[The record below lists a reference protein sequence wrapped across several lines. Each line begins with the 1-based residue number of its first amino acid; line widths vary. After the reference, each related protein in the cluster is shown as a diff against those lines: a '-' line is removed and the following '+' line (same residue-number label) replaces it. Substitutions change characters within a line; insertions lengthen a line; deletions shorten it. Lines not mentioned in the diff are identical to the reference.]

1 MRHHNSIKIPT
12 GRHTSSI
19 VYSILVIGFI
29 YTLHLVLPVYVTS
42 SFLAT
47 FTDERTVG
55 ILYTVGSIVTILG
68 LFSIEKIL
76 QRFGNYRTSITL
88 VFIQMVL
95 FYGFI
100 TANSFL
106 MISIIFVLSSA
117 VVALIGFNLDVY
129 LETYTDVQHTGG
141 VRGLYMAINNS
152 AWILAP
158 LIGAILV
165 AGGTI
170 VSVTGGLG
178 AVGAMSTAV
187 ATVVTG
193 ANYRNVYIAALA
205 ILFILLFLMYK
216 NLRHFKDPL
225 YNHDSL
231 RTTLLRVFKND
242 DLSKLFAANLILNTF
257 YDWMIIYMPIYL
269 HQTIGFGWDQIG
281 IILTIMLLPFVIF
294 QFPAGKLADSGW
306 GEKKIMSLG
315 FLILGLTTCALAF
328 ISGANLIIWAVALF
342 ATRIGASIAE
352 VMIEAYFFKKVPP
365 ADADLLGSFRI
376 TRYGAYIIAPIITAI
391 GLAYTTS
398 ANLFIILGLIVLWA
412 LRYSLTIT
420 DVV

>member
-1 MRHHNSIKIPT
+1 MRHHDSITSKNQPPT
-12 GRHTSSI
+12 GRRTSSV
-19 VYSILVIGFI
+19 VYSILIIGFI
-29 YTLHLVLPVYVTS
+29 YTLHLVLPVYVNS
-42 SFLAT
+42 SFLST

-68 LFSIEKIL
+68 LFGIEKIL
-76 QRFGNYRTSITL
+76 QRFGNYRTSIAL
-88 VFIQMVL
+88 VLIQMVL
-95 FYGFI
+95 FYGLI

-117 VVALIGFNLDVY
+117 VVAFIGFNLDVY
-129 LETYTDVQHTGG
+129 LETYTDVHHTGG

-165 AGGTI
+165 GGGALASSGAGGALI
-170 VSVTGGLG
+170 G
-178 AVGAMSTAV
+178 AIGSIGAS
-187 ATVVTG
+187 
-193 ANYRNVYIAALA
+193 YRNVYIAALA
-205 ILFILLFLMYK
+205 VLFILLFLMYK
-216 NLRHFKDPL
+216 NLRHFKDPD

-231 RTTLLRVFKND
+231 RTTLLRVFKNE
-242 DLSKLFAANLILNTF
+242 DLSKLFAANLILNIF

-294 QFPAGKLADSGW
+294 QFPAGKLADAGW
-306 GEKKIMSLG
+306 GEKKIMSFG
-315 FLILGLTTCALAF
+315 FLILGLTTCGLAY
-328 ISGANLIIWAVALF
+328 INGANLIVWAIALF

-376 TRYGAYIIAPIITAI
+376 TRYAAYIIAPIITAI

>member
-1 MRHHNSIKIPT
+1 MRHHDSIK
-12 GRHTSSI
+12 RKTSV
-19 VYSILVIGFI
+19 VYSILIIGFI
-29 YTLHLVLPVYVTS
+29 YTLHLVLPVYVNS
-42 SFLAT
+42 SFLST

-76 QRFGNYRTSITL
+76 QRFGNYRTSIAL
-88 VFIQMVL
+88 VLIQMVL
-95 FYGFI
+95 FYGFV

-129 LETYTDVQHTGG
+129 LETYTEVRHTGG

-165 AGGTI
+165 ASGTAT
-170 VSVTGGLG
+170 TGLVAAGSSAG
-178 AVGAMSTAV
+178 TAV
-187 ATVVTG
+187 IGAIGSIG
-193 ANYRNVYIAALA
+193 ANYRSVYIAALA

-231 RTTLLRVFKND
+231 RTTLLRVFKNE
-242 DLSKLFAANLILNTF
+242 DLSKLFAANLILNIF

-269 HQTIGFGWDQIG
+269 HQTVGFGWDQIG

-294 QFPAGKLADSGW
+294 QFPAGKLADAGW
-306 GEKKIMSLG
+306 GEKKIMSFG
-315 FLILGLTTCALAF
+315 FFILGVTTCALAF
-328 ISGANLIIWAVALF
+328 ITGANLIVWAAALF

>member
-1 MRHHNSIKIPT
+1 MRHHESIKNKT
-12 GRHTSSI
+12 SI

-29 YTLHLVLPVYVTS
+29 YTLHLVLPVYVNS
-42 SFLAT
+42 SFLSA

-55 ILYTVGSIVTILG
+55 ILYTIGSIVTILG

-76 QRFGNYRTSITL
+76 ERFGNYRTSIAL
-88 VFIQMVL
+88 VLIQMVL

-106 MISIIFVLSSA
+106 MISIIFVLSTA
-117 VVALIGFNLDVY
+117 VVALIGFNLDIY
-129 LETYTDVQHTGG
+129 LETYTDTSHTGG

-158 LIGAILV
+158 LIGALLV
-165 AGGTI
+165 GGAA
-170 VSVTGGLG
+170 VVATGNTG
-178 AVGAMSTAV
+178 AVTTALI
-187 ATVVTG
+187 G
-193 ANYRNVYIAALA
+193 ANYRNVYLAALA

-216 NLRHFKDPL
+216 NLRHFKDPQ
-225 YNHDSL
+225 YSHNSL
-231 RTTLLRVFKND
+231 RATLIRVFKNED
-242 DLSKLFAANLILNTF
+242 ISKLFAANLILNIF
-257 YDWMIIYMPIYL
+257 YDWMIIYMTIYL
-269 HQTIGFGWDQIG
+269 HQTIGFNWDQIG

-306 GEKKIMSLG
+306 GEKKIMSFG
-315 FLILGLTTCALAF
+315 FLILGLTTCVLAF
-328 ISGANLIIWAVALF
+328 ITGANLLVWAIALF

-376 TRYGAYIIAPIITAI
+376 SRYAAYIIAPIVTAI

-398 ANLFIILGLIVLWA
+398 SNLFIILGLIVLWA
-412 LRYSLTIT
+412 LRYSMTIT

>member
-1 MRHHNSIKIPT
+1 LS
-12 GRHTSSI
+12 
-19 VYSILVIGFI
+19 
-29 YTLHLVLPVYVTS
+29 
-42 SFLAT
+42 T

-76 QRFGNYRTSITL
+76 QRFGNYRTSIAL
-88 VFIQMVL
+88 VLIQMVL
-95 FYGFI
+95 FYGFV

-129 LETYTDVQHTGG
+129 LETYTEVRHTGG

-165 AGGTI
+165 ASGTAT
-170 VSVTGGLG
+170 TGLVAAGSSAG
-178 AVGAMSTAV
+178 TAV
-187 ATVVTG
+187 IGAIGSIG
-193 ANYRNVYIAALA
+193 ANYRSVYIAALA

-231 RTTLLRVFKND
+231 RTTLLRVFKNE
-242 DLSKLFAANLILNTF
+242 DLSKLFAANLILNIF

-269 HQTIGFGWDQIG
+269 HQTVGFGWDQIG

-294 QFPAGKLADSGW
+294 QFPAGKLADAGW
-306 GEKKIMSLG
+306 GAKKIMSFG
-315 FLILGLTTCALAF
+315 FFILGVTTCALAF
-328 ISGANLIIWAVALF
+328 ITGANLIVWAAALF

>member
-1 MRHHNSIKIPT
+1 MRHHDSIKHKT
-12 GRHTSSI
+12 SI
-19 VYSILVIGFI
+19 VYSILIIGFI
-29 YTLHLVLPVYVTS
+29 YTLHLVLPVYVNS
-42 SFLAT
+42 SFLST

-68 LFSIEKIL
+68 LFGIEKIL
-76 QRFGNYRTSITL
+76 QRFGNYRTSIAL
-88 VFIQMVL
+88 VLIQMVL
-95 FYGFI
+95 FYGFV

-129 LETYTDVQHTGG
+129 LETYTEVRHTGG

-165 AGGTI
+165 GGAAVAGGSLI
-170 VSVTGGLG
+170 G
-178 AVGAMSTAV
+178 AS
-187 ATVVTG
+187 
-193 ANYRNVYIAALA
+193 YRSVYIAALG

-216 NLRHFKDPL
+216 NLRHFKDPD

-231 RTTLLRVFKND
+231 RTTLLRVFKNE
-242 DLSKLFAANLILNTF
+242 DLSKLFAANLILNIF

-294 QFPAGKLADSGW
+294 QFPAGKLADAGW
-306 GEKKIMSLG
+306 GEKKIMSFG
-315 FLILGLTTCALAF
+315 FLILGLTTCGLAF
-328 ISGANLIIWAVALF
+328 ITGANLIVWAAALF

-365 ADADLLGSFRI
+365 ADANLLGSFRI

-391 GLAYTTS
+391 GLTYTTS